1 MTQIT
6 KKKKSWTRRAF
17 MITGGVVGTGLVVGA
32 AGMLHVNR
40 KIQQY
45 SGIGFGEGATLNA
58 WVHIAPDNTITLA
71 IPRAEMGQGVYTSL
85 PMLVAEELEVDL
97 DAINVMHPQPE
108 SPYSNLFLV
117 TQSAPNAFKGYSMM
131 QKMMAFMTVIA
142 TGGSTSLPDAF
153 ENLRYAGATAREMLK
168 EAAAKRWNVDPAQ
181 CTVEKGYV
189 INLDNQE
196 RLSYG
201 ALAAAASE
209 IELDELPTLKSRADW
224 KILGKPAKRLDVP
237 AKIKGEAVYGID
249 VRPEGLL
256 YAAVKHPTVVGGSV
270 LAIKNGDAVSQM
282 PGVRRVLLT
291 DYGAAVVA
299 DNTWRARK
307 AVLALELEENDGGNA
322 AISTENLSQSML
334 DLLDQEGAVIE
345 EEGIVSEAFDAQKEE
360 VLESTYSLPYL
371 AHAAMEPLNCTVKIG
386 FDDAEVWVGHQGSSV
401 VQAAVSE
408 ESGVDKSNI
417 RIHTP
422 YLGGGFGRKGESDF
436 VRFATAIALQMQGV
450 PIMTVFSREE
460 DTLNDF
466 YRPAA
471 LSTFKAIV
479 EPDGEIAAWENKVVS
494 QPVGYETMSRLNP
507 GVPMKPDSDGAS
519 VEGAAHLPYLM
530 QSRKVTFNYFD
541 SPVPVGFWRSVGSST
556 NAFFT
561 ECFIDECAAAAGMD
575 PYAFRRARLA
585 NHPRFLKVLDTV
597 AEMSQWQQQPAENT
611 FRGLA
616 IHKSFG
622 SIVGQV
628 AEISRAGN
636 NTFSIDKYYCAVD
649 CGTYVSP
656 DIIESQMAGG
666 IIFGL
671 SAALYG
677 EITWKDGA
685 VVESNFPQYPMVKM
699 NVAPEVDVEIIE
711 VDAYPGGVGEPG
723 TPPAAPALVNALF
736 AATGERIR
744 SLPLSKQGYSFV

>member
-1 MTQIT
+1 MTQIK

-32 AGMLHVNR
+32 AGMIHVNR

-45 SGIGFGEGATLNA
+45 SGVGFGEGATLNA

-85 PMLVAEELEVDL
+85 PMLVAEELEVSL
-97 DAINVMHPQPE
+97 DDIDVMHPQPE

-117 TQSAPNAFKGYSMM
+117 SQSAPNAFEGYSLM
-131 QKMMAFMTVIA
+131 QKMMAYMTVIA

-168 EAAAKRWNVDPAQ
+168 QAAANRWNIDAAR
-181 CTVEKGYV
+181 CTAEKGFV
-189 INLDNQE
+189 INLE
-196 RLSYG
+196 TEEKLAYG
-201 ALAAAASE
+201 ALAAEASE
-209 IELDELPTLKSRADW
+209 IELDELPSLKPRADW
-224 KILGKPAKRLDVP
+224 KILGKPAKRLDAP

-249 VRPEGLL
+249 VRPEGML

-270 LAIKNGDAVSQM
+270 LAIKNGEVVSQM
-282 PGVRRVLLT
+282 PGVKRVLLT
-291 DYGAAVVA
+291 DYGAAVIA

-307 AVLALELEENDGGNA
+307 AVLALELEEDDGGNSE
-322 AISTENLSQSML
+322 ISTENLSQAMH
-334 DLLDQEGAVIE
+334 DLLNSEGAIIE
-345 EEGIVSEAFDAQKEE
+345 EMGSVSDALDGRESE

-371 AHAAMEPLNCTVKIG
+371 AHAAMEPLNCTVRIG
-386 FDDAEVWVGHQGSSV
+386 FNEAEAWVGHQGSSA

-408 ESGVDKSNI
+408 VSGVDKSNI

-436 VRFATAIALQMQGV
+436 VRFATAVALQMQGIPV
-450 PIMTVFSREE
+450 MTVFSRED
-460 DTLNDF
+460 DTLHDF

-471 LSTFKAIV
+471 LSKFKAIV
-479 EPDGEIAAWENKVVS
+479 QPDGEIAAWENNVVS
-494 QPVGYETMSRLNP
+494 QPVGYLTIKRLNP
-507 GVPMKPDSDGAS
+507 GVPMKPDGDGAS
-519 VEGAAHLPYLM
+519 VEGAAHLPYIM
-530 QSRKVTFNYFD
+530 QNRKVTFNHLD

-561 ECFIDECAAAAGMD
+561 ECFIDECASAAGID
-575 PYAFRRARLA
+575 PYQFRRARLE

-597 AEMSQWQQQPAENT
+597 AEMSRWQQAPAENT

-628 AEISRAGN
+628 AEISRAGD
-636 NTFSIDKYYCAVD
+636 NTFSIDKFYCAVD

-677 EITWKDGA
+677 EITWKDGV

-699 NVAPEVDVEIIE
+699 DVAPEVEVQILE

-736 AATGERIR
+736 AATGERVR
-744 SLPLSKQGYSFV
+744 SLPLSKQGYIFV